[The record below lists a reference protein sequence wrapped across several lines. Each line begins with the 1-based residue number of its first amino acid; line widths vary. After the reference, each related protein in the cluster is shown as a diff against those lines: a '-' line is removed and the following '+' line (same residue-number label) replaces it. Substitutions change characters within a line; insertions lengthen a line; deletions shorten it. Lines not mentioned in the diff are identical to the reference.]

1 MPEERAA
8 KPGVGSWRLG
18 GFGMG
23 MEVQSWGRLSG
34 QAGAVLLQ
42 LMLEQGAG
50 AACLV
55 MEGDSLGIG
64 ESLQFLWRL
73 M

>member
-1 MPEERAA
+1 
-8 KPGVGSWRLG
+8 
-18 GFGMG
+18 MG